1 MEVQWAAPDND
12 LGYVRPWLYDKQTEA
27 IFNDARDSVIEA
39 STKSGKT
46 IGCIVWIVEKAIL
59 EGCRGRHYW
68 WVAPVSDQA
77 DIAFRRI
84 KDGLNLDD
92 YTYNETRK
100 TITLY
105 NGAMIW
111 FKSGDKPDSLYG
123 EDVYAAVVDEASRVK
138 TESWYALRSTLTA
151 TRGPIRIIGN
161 VKGRN
166 NWMYRM
172 ARLAQS
178 GREDMY
184 YAKITAYDAAR
195 AGVIKLAEIEDAKV
209 IYPEN
214 VFKELFL
221 AEAGDDEGNPFGIK
235 HIEACIDPNGL
246 KKGDPFVW
254 GWDVAKYTNY
264 TVGIGLDYDGDVV
277 RFERFQDSWDS
288 TISRIVNHTNGLMAL
303 VDSTGSGDQVLERLR
318 ADGGL
323 NFEGFVFSSQS
334 KQLLMVGLAL
344 MIQNREITYP
354 DGQIVK
360 ELMAFEYENRAEKVL
375 YRAPKG
381 MHDDCVDSLALASRL
396 WKRQQTQGGDAA
408 PISVVQVSSWRI

>member
-1 MEVQWAAPDND
+1 MGVQWETPEND
-12 LGYVRPWLYDKQTEA
+12 LGYVRPWLYKKQTAA
-27 IFNDARDSVIEA
+27 IFNDARYSVIEA

-46 IGCIVWIVEKAIL
+46 IGCIVWLVEKAIL

-84 KDGLNLDD
+84 KDGLDLAD

-178 GREDMY
+178 GREDMH
-184 YAKITAYDAAR
+184 YAKITAYDAAH

-209 IYPEN
+209 IYPIN
-214 VFKELFL
+214 VFRELFL
-221 AEAGDDEGNPFGIK
+221 AEAGDDEGNPFGIT
-235 HIEACIDPNGL
+235 HIDACARLGMMKEGEPY
-246 KKGDPFVW
+246 VW
-254 GWDVAKYTNY
+254 GWDVAKHTNF
-264 TVGIGLDYDGDVV
+264 TVGIALDYEGDVV

-288 TISRIVNHTNGLMAL
+288 TVQRITNHTNGLPAL
-303 VDSTGSGDQVLERLR
+303 VDSTGSGDQVVERLKL
-318 ADGGL
+318 DGGI
-323 NFEGFVFSSQS
+323 NFEGFTFSVQS
-334 KQLLMVGLAL
+334 KQALMVGLAL
-344 MIQNREITYP
+344 MIQGREITYP
-354 DGQIVK
+354 EGKIVD
-360 ELMAFEYENRAEKVL
+360 ELKAFEYENRGDKIL

-381 MHDDCVDSLALASRL
+381 MHDDCVDSLALSARL
-396 WKRQQTQGGDAA
+396 WKRQQIQGGDAA
-408 PISVVQVSSWRI
+408 PINIVQASGWRC